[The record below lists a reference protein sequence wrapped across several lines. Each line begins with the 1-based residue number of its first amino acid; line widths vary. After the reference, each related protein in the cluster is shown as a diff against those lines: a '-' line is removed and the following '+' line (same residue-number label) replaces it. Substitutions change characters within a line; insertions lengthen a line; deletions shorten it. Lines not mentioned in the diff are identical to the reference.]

1 MQAAFLVVARAA
13 NSGGPGG
20 PPGPLGLAIP
30 YDSGPLPTES
40 AGDLMEVAYHRPPWL
55 SGSYHPRLCARA
67 LERAWAQNEARGR
80 RRDDPRTWAGAF
92 SHGP

>member
-1 MQAAFLVVARAA
+1 MLTQVGSRGHPA
-13 NSGGPGG
+13 
-20 PPGPLGLAIP
+20 PLA
-30 YDSGPLPTES
+30 SHSNPLRIEFVW
-40 AGDLMEVAYHRPPWL
+40 DLMEVTYRRPPWL